1 MVLALKEGVKPL
13 ALTSF
18 NNIFDELSENVF
30 C

>member
-1 MVLALKEGVKPL
+1 MVLALKERVKPL

-18 NNIFDELSENVF
+18 NNFYDELSENVF

>member
-13 ALTSF
+13 ALTSL
-18 NNIFDELSENVF
+18 NNFDDELSENAF